1 MKKTLEKRLK
11 YLFSGELT
19 SLIVFLF
26 LSYLLNSV
34 YPNLHLYSLGS
45 FWISF
50 FLLEFLLLQGTI
62 YWHLKL
68 KQLKKQYTPNTTINS
83 IQKFKFLKKFNG
95 FLIFAPF
102 IAFVTDLYLWKSNLP
117 VGGVSIALF
126 IYLFAVLEYINYY
139 YIQLS
144 YDNIS
149 DINYLWRTKKLKR
162 ACLDKD
168 FKRFY

>member
-83 IQKFKFLKKFNG
+83 IQKFKFLKKLNG

-117 VGGVSIALF
+117 VGG
-126 IYLFAVLEYINYY
+126 
-139 YIQLS
+139 
-144 YDNIS
+144 
-149 DINYLWRTKKLKR
+149 
-162 ACLDKD
+162 
-168 FKRFY
+168 